1 MPDNDSTIQALP
13 SLSAPTLQDFLL
25 AADTSDSYEP
35 KKLPLD
41 KLMELILSSSTAFDV
56 QGSTLCLKQ
65 NMDAGGNKII
75 NLPGASNPGD
85 AVPYIQISPLIKALD
100 YITPGAPSASDRGSF
115 IRITCPTIVDPFGGF
130 YLFYWCLDSS
140 PSPQI
145 TLSGSS
151 VVASSGATINFDGSV
166 ANIVNSPKDPGMQN
180 SYFHVAV
187 RYRNFNYLSNLSA
200 TAHLLINKPVLGD
213 IFKSQEAPP
222 PRNFSFVAENNRLYV
237 NAEPG
242 PDTPPGCSY
251 IAEILFDSS
260 DKTEITG
267 TESGLLRISSSI
279 PSFSYDVPLM
289 QSQSPRVHARIASV
303 SMHGLMTFTD
313 TLHCEL
319 QYDANFINEEFLD
332 LMARKMS
339 DMIQTQAGEPLTVK

>member
-1 MPDNDSTIQALP
+1 MPDNDSTLQALP
-13 SLSAPTLQDFLL
+13 TLSAPALQDFLL
-25 AADTSDSYEP
+25 AADASDSYEP

-41 KLMELILSSSTAFDV
+41 KLMQLILSSSTAFDV

-65 NMDAGGNKII
+65 NMDAGGNKIV
-75 NLPGASNPGD
+75 NLPSASNPGD

-100 YITPGAPSASDRGSF
+100 YLTPAQPSASDRGSF
-115 IRITCPTIVDPFGGF
+115 IRVTCPTIVDPFGGF

-140 PSPQI
+140 PSTQI
-145 TLSGSS
+145 TISGSS

-166 ANIVNSPKDPGMQN
+166 ANIVNIPKDAGMQN
-180 SYFHVAV
+180 SYFHIAV
-187 RYRNFNYLSNLSA
+187 RYRNFNHLSNISP
-200 TAHLLINKPVLGD
+200 TGHLLVENPVLGD
-213 IFKSQEAPP
+213 IFKSQEAPR
-222 PRNFSFVAENNRLYV
+222 PRNHSLVASGNRINI

-260 DKTEITG
+260 DRTEIVG
-267 TESGLLRISSSI
+267 TEDGLLRISSSI

-289 QSQSPRVHARIASV
+289 QSQSPWVHARIASV
-303 SMHGLMTFTD
+303 SIVGFENFTD
-313 TLHCEL
+313 TMHCEL
-319 QYDANFINEEFLD
+319 RYDADFINEEFLN

-339 DMIQTQAGEPLTVK
+339 DMIQTQNGEPLTVK

>member
-1 MPDNDSTIQALP
+1 MAEQDSTIQGLP
-13 SLSAPTLQDFLL
+13 TLSAPALQDYLV

-41 KLMELILSSSTAFDV
+41 QLMQLILSSSTAFDV

-65 NMDAGGNKII
+65 NMDAGGNKIV

-100 YITPGAPSASDRGSF
+100 YLTPAQPSASDRGSF
-115 IRITCPTIVDPFGGF
+115 IRVTCSTIVDPFGGF

-140 PSPQI
+140 PSTQI
-145 TLSGSS
+145 TISGSS

-166 ANIVNSPKDPGMQN
+166 ANIVNIPKDAGMQN
-180 SYFHVAV
+180 SYFHIAV
-187 RYRNFNYLSNLSA
+187 RYRNFNYLSNISS
-200 TAHLLINKPVLGD
+200 TGHLLVDNPVLGD
-213 IFKSQEAPP
+213 IFKSGGVPCPINE
-222 PRNFSFVAENNRLYV
+222 SLGVDKNRLHI

-242 PDTPPGCSY
+242 LDTPPGCSY
-251 IAEILFDSS
+251 IAEILFDAS
-260 DKTEITG
+260 DSTDITG
-267 TESGLLRISSSI
+267 TESALVHISSNS
-279 PSFSYDVPLM
+279 PQFSYDVPLM
-289 QSQSPRVHARIASV
+289 QSQSPWVHARIASV
-303 SMHGLMTFTD
+303 SMFGIKSFTN
-313 TLHCEL
+313 TMHCEL
-319 QYDANFINEEFLD
+319 RYDADFINEEFLN

>member
-1 MPDNDSTIQALP
+1 MAEQDSTIQDLP
-13 SLSAPTLQDFLL
+13 TLSAPVLQDFLL

-56 QGSTLCLKQ
+56 QGSTLYLKQ

-85 AVPYIQISPLIKALD
+85 AVPYVQISPLIKSLD

-130 YLFYWCLDSS
+130 YLFYWCLDSF
-140 PSPQI
+140 PSTQI
-145 TLSGSS
+145 TISGGS

-187 RYRNFNYLSNLSA
+187 RYRNFNYLSNISL
-200 TAHLLINKPVLGD
+200 TGHLLVQNPVLGD
-213 IFKSQEAPP
+213 VIKSEEAPR
-222 PRNFSFVAENNRLYV
+222 PRNYSLVALMNRLSI

-251 IAEILFDSS
+251 LAEILFNSS
-260 DKTEITG
+260 DSTEITG
-267 TESGLLRISSSI
+267 TEDGLVRISSNS
-279 PSFSYDVPLM
+279 PQFSYDVPLM
-289 QSQSPRVHARIASV
+289 QSQSLWAHARIASV
-303 SMHGLMTFTD
+303 SMFGIKTFTE
-313 TLHCEL
+313 TMHCRL
-319 QYDANFINEEFLD
+319 LYNANFINEEFIN
-332 LMARKMS
+332 LMAIKMAEK
-339 DMIQTQAGEPLTVK
+339 IQTQDGQPLAAK